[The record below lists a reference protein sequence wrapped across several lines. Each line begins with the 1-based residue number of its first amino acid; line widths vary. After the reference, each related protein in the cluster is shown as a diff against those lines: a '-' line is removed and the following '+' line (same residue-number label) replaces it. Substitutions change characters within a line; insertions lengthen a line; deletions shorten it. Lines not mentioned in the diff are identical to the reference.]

1 MKPGDL
7 VRSRSPRV
15 RVWDEN
21 QDDCITIDVYPKKF
35 ELLLVL
41 GGVTRDGYH
50 HRVLTS
56 GGIVGYV
63 LGSEMDLCNVHP
75 RVLGWKQ

>member
-1 MKPGDL
+1 
-7 VRSRSPRV
+7 
-15 RVWDEN
+15 
-21 QDDCITIDVYPKKF
+21 VYPKKF

>member
-1 MKPGDL
+1 VKRGDL
-7 VRSRSPRV
+7 MRTRFNSAM
-15 RVWDEN
+15 VWDGDLNNYTE
-21 QDDCITIDVYPKKF
+21 ISVYPRKF

-63 LGSEMDLCNVHP
+63 LGSEILPV
-75 RVLGWKQ
+75 

>member
-1 MKPGDL
+1 VNPGDL
-7 VRSRSPRV
+7 MRTRYGFARA
-15 RVWDEN
+15 WDGDLN
-21 QDDCITIDVYPKKF
+21 NYTVISVYPREC

-63 LGSEMDLCNVHP
+63 LGSEMLPVRGRIENHES
-75 RVLGWKQ
+75 G